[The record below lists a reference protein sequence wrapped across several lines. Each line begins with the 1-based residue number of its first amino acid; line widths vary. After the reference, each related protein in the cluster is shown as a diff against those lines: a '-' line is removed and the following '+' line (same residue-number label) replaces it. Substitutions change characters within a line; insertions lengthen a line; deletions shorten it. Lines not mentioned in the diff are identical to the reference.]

1 MAIITSQEKTKTIN
15 AWLKEGQIH
24 WETKLPNGVVR
35 THEPL
40 SSSGDILTA
49 PTVVKLQG
57 QHYALLWA
65 TAQGH
70 DYTIDVCNIS
80 ADDKV
85 FSTSSLTHEGYGHS
99 SPLIADSF
107 DNNIALAW
115 VNDNGAIE
123 TMLIAYDGKDFSVS
137 HKQEH
142 DFALPVEN
150 PQIHVICASE
160 NDFSLFFQTLDDNN
174 QLSWAIKTPTQ
185 EAILQ
190 TDFHLG
196 MGDWDIDS
204 QGNVMGVTEI
214 LDEGSENKFFM
225 IKLGADDSFTSD
237 LITTPP
243 EVLEAQWPQISLSNN
258 EATIAFSARLQGN
271 LHQTYYV
278 ESLLQ
283 GNGQSS
289 SYGEE
294 SAYVFKAFGSLAQT
308 PIETGNLTIISNDEL
323 AGVMMELNSHD
334 HLADLGFALQ
344 AISENY
350 GNFSDFVHVDYNSD
364 ASMRIIQINPPIA
377 QNNISDDDAAVD
389 STAVN
394 TFVLNPYNASQSIL
408 DFFDY
413 IHTDF
418 A

>member
-24 WETKLPNGVVR
+24 WETKLPNGVIR

-57 QHYALLWA
+57 QQHALLWA
-65 TAQGH
+65 TAKGD

-80 ADDKV
+80 TDDKV
-85 FSTSSLTHEGYGHS
+85 FPTTSLNHEGYGHS
-99 SPLIADSF
+99 SSLMADSF

-115 VNDNGAIE
+115 INDNGAIE
-123 TMLIAYDGKDFSVS
+123 TMQIAYDGKDFSVS

-142 DFALPVEN
+142 DFALPIEN
-150 PQIHVICASE
+150 AQIRVVCSSA

-196 MGDWDIDS
+196 MGDWDMDS

-214 LDEGSENKFFM
+214 LDEGLENKFFM
-225 IKLGADDSFTSD
+225 IKLGTDDSFTSD
-237 LITTPP
+237 LITAPA
-243 EVLEAQWPQISLSNN
+243 EVLEAQWPQVSLGNN
-258 EATIAFSARLQGN
+258 EATIAFSARLQDN

-278 ESLLQ
+278 ESPLQ
-283 GNGQSS
+283 SNH
-289 SYGEE
+289 GEE
-294 SAYVFKAFGSLAQT
+294 PAYVFNPFGSPAQA
-308 PIETGNLTIISNDEL
+308 PIETDNLTIISNDVL

-344 AISENY
+344 ALSENY

-364 ASMRIIQINPPIA
+364 ASMRIIQINPPSEEGR
-377 QNNISDDDAAVD
+377 ISDMDVDTDTD
-389 STAVN
+389 STAAD